1 MEASLRGMAGGAS
14 VVCAMR
20 SAPVLAFVLLLLG
33 SAVAP
38 AQELPPALAS
48 RFSEGVA
55 ALKAGDGAGAERAFR
70 EVLRQG
76 GARSFVHHNLGIV
89 LQQRGRH
96 RDALAEFQAAS
107 RLEPSYGPARLL
119 AGVSL
124 LALDRPAE
132 AVVALERA
140 VKLLPEEPVAHVQL
154 ADAYERV
161 GRIEGVVDEYR
172 SLVAIAPDND
182 EYAYRLGKAYLRL
195 AQESYKNL
203 RTVNPN
209 SARSSQALAIEYARQ
224 GRRDLAIKAFE
235 RAARLDPTLV
245 EIHLALARLYAAEQ
259 RWDDAAREVERELAL
274 ARESK
279 DALELKTKIME
290 RRAP

>member
-1 MEASLRGMAGGAS
+1 
-14 VVCAMR
+14 MR
-20 SAPVLAFVLLLLG
+20 LVLLAAAVLLVVL
-33 SAVAP
+33 SCAAT
-38 AQELPPALAS
+38 AQDLPPALTS

-55 ALKAGDGAGAERAFR
+55 ALKAGDAAAAERAFR
-70 EVLRQG
+70 DVLRQG
-76 GARSFVHHNLGIV
+76 GDRAFVHHNLGIV
-89 LQQRGRH
+89 LQQGGRL

-124 LALDRPAE
+124 LALNRPAE
-132 AVVALERA
+132 AVPVLERA
-140 VKLLPEEPVAHVQL
+140 VKLLPDEEIAHVQL

-172 SLVAIAPDND
+172 RLTAMSARND

-195 AQESYKNL
+195 AQQSYQRL

-209 SARSSQALAIEYARQ
+209 SARSSQALATEYAKQ
-224 GRRDLAIKAFE
+224 GRRDLAAQEFE
-235 RAARLDPTLV
+235 RAAKLDPTLV
-245 EIHLALARLYAAEQ
+245 EIHLALAQLYASEQ

-274 ARESK
+274 APESR
-279 DALELKTKIME
+279 DALELKTKIMK
-290 RRAP
+290 RSAP

>member
-1 MEASLRGMAGGAS
+1 MAGGAS

-70 EVLRQG
+70 DVLRQG

-89 LQQRGRH
+89 LQQSGRH
-96 RDALAEFQAAS
+96 REALAEFQAAA
-107 RLEPSYGPARLL
+107 RLDPAFGPARLL

-124 LALDRPAE
+124 LALNRPAE
-132 AVVALERA
+132 AVPVLDRA
-140 VKLLPEEPVAHVQL
+140 VKLLPDEEIAHVQL
-154 ADAYERV
+154 ADAYERI

-172 SLVAIAPDND
+172 RLTAMSARND

-195 AQESYKNL
+195 AQRSYQRL
-203 RTVNPN
+203 RTVSPN
-209 SARSSQALAIEYARQ
+209 SARSSQALATEYAKQ
-224 GRRDLAIKAFE
+224 GRRDLAAQEFE
-235 RAARLDPTLV
+235 RAARLDPRLE

-259 RWDDAAREVERELAL
+259 RWEDAAREVERELAL
-274 ARESK
+274 APESR
-279 DALELKTKIME
+279 DAMELKTKIME